1 MAMATAF
8 EARPKT
14 RPPRVALVFNS
25 VAHAD
30 LLGAD
35 PVNPFARSFIRG
47 LRERGYVEGQSL
59 VLERHS
65 ADGRPERLPAI
76 MDRLAG
82 LPVDIIVTAGNGA
95 LAAARATSSI
105 PIVANIDDPVG
116 LGLTTTL
123 ARPSRNITGI
133 TDAPDLSIHSKRLQL
148 LKEAAPTATRVAVI
162 DFKYVDSE
170 KTRGTHLR
178 RGEIEVTARQLG
190 MTPIWVG
197 ADSVDELKQA
207 FAVVASQRAEALL
220 EMGNPVTLAGRR
232 AIVEFAARERLP
244 AIYASREFVD
254 SGGLLAYGPD
264 IPSLFGRMAEFV
276 DKLLKGAKPADLPF
290 EHPTKFDLIVNMKA
304 ARVLGLEVP
313 RSVLLSASEIIR

>member
-1 MAMATAF
+1 MAMAAAF
-8 EARPKT
+8 EARPET

-25 VAHAD
+25 VAPAD

-47 LRERGYVEGQSL
+47 LRERGYVEGQGL

-76 MDRLAG
+76 MDRLIG

-148 LKEAAPTATRVAVI
+148 LKEATPTATRVAVI

-178 RGEIEVTARQLG
+178 RGEIEATARQLR

-276 DKLLKGAKPADLPF
+276 DKLLKGAKIADLPF

-304 ARVLGLEVP
+304 ARALGLEVP
-313 RSVLLSASEIIR
+313 RSVLLSASEIIQ